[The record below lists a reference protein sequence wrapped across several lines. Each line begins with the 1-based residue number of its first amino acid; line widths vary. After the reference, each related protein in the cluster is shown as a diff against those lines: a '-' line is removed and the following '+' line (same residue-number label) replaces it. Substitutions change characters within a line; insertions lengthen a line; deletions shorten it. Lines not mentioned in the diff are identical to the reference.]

1 MRLDGASVSRP
12 DAATVVPHLQ
22 HLATQLM
29 TDDAWKRVIGLLPVE
44 GVPIAAAD
52 DDTVDSHQRLARLAE
67 GRWHDLSHELPW
79 RIQNDLSHVLPRNSR
94 IEHLPGGMLP
104 RTGCLTVL
112 GAQRAAY
119 PSGKPWDRQP
129 VFGKLRRKLGV
140 SPGFAAHF
148 GALPTKRL
156 GTPAHASTRRMR
168 LRAPSGGHP
177 FKNGRRCRA
186 SASPIRH
193 PR

>member
-129 VFGKLRRKLGV
+129 VSGKLRRKLGV

-156 GTPAHASTRRMR
+156 GTPAHALHAAHEIASAIRRPPVQER
-168 LRAPSGGHP
+168 TPVP
-177 FKNGRRCRA
+177 V